1 MTVKI
6 AERLRATVD
15 ALKASDAR
23 THKHLN
29 QSAEMA
35 AAVVAAW
42 ETDLIEA
49 VIHVCNTYD
58 CSLAE
63 LRAQLAA
70 FEQEALS

>member
-1 MTVKI
+1 MNT
-6 AERLRATVD
+6 
-15 ALKASDAR
+15 
-23 THKHLN
+23 N
-29 QSAEMA
+29 AEMA

-42 ETDLIEA
+42 ETDLVEA
-49 VIHVCNTYD
+49 VLKVCEAYD

>member
-15 ALKASDAR
+15 ALKGDAR

-29 QSAEMA
+29 KSAEMA

-42 ETDLIEA
+42 ETDLVEA

-58 CSLAE
+58 SPG
-63 LRAQLAA
+63 
-70 FEQEALS
+70 